1 MTTLRPPGA
10 VTLAEVARE
19 AGVSL
24 ATASRAINGSPNRA
38 VGAQLREKVLAAAD
52 RLGYSPDA
60 NAQAMARGRTATIGL
75 IVHDIADPYFSAI
88 AAGVTE
94 AADEAGLVVTL
105 GNTDNDADR
114 ELEYIRTLQNQRD
127 RAIILVG
134 ARQDDAE
141 ANLRLRQAVETYQSR
156 GGTVAMV
163 SQQVLDVSVVRVDNE
178 GGGAALA
185 RAMHELGYR
194 RFAVLA
200 GPPANLTGRER
211 AAGFVDELRRL
222 GTDVPPAAVIASS
235 FSRDGGHAAMRELL
249 ARRLSPE
256 LVFAVTDVMALGAMT
271 AAREAGY
278 EIPRDVSFAGF
289 DDISTLR
296 DVTPALTTVR
306 IPLRE
311 IGRLVTSLALEPSSD
326 GPREIVV
333 DGEVVVRAS
342 TPARVPAS

>member
-1 MTTLRPPGA
+1 MAVTIVRAPGA

-24 ATASRAINGSPNRA
+24 ATASRAINGSPNRE
-38 VGAQLREKVLAAAD
+38 VGAELRHRVLAAAE

-94 AADEAGLVVTL
+94 AADAAGLVVTL
-105 GNTDNDADR
+105 GNTDHDVDR

-141 ANLRLRQAVETYQSR
+141 ANLRLRQAVETYQAR

-185 RAMHELGYR
+185 RALHELGYR
-194 RFAVLA
+194 RCAVLA
-200 GPPANLTGRER
+200 GPSSNLTGRER
-211 AAGFVDELRRL
+211 ARGFVEELRRL
-222 GTDVPPAAVIASS
+222 GSEISPSSVIASS
-235 FSRDGGHAAMRELL
+235 FTRDGGHAAMRELV
-249 ARRLSPE
+249 ARRLDPE
-256 LVFAVTDVMALGAMT
+256 VVFAVTDVMALGAMT

-278 EIPRDVSFAGF
+278 VIPRDLAFAGF

-296 DVTPALTTVR
+296 DVTPALTTIR

-311 IGRLVTSLALEPSSD
+311 IGRLVTGLALEPSTD
-326 GPREIVV
+326 GPKEIVV
-333 DGEVVVRAS
+333 AGEVVIRES
-342 TPARVPAS
+342 TPRRQD